1 MKKLF
6 AILLVLAMLI
16 PMGTVVQAAETT
28 ETKPFYHV
36 NWSYFDSELD
46 NVYGMP
52 YFWAYGLQPGDTV
65 GKMAWNNETNITKLA
80 ENLKEEFD
88 ARPEGSRYINFC
100 LPSTAFHD
108 LAEDVVFVEKAIPVV
123 QDWLDEFLTEYKSI
137 GGKLDGLVVDVEF
150 EDLYSVYI
158 HSRFYVKDQ
167 FVYDKIVKNPAYQT
181 KIRPQLEARGFKFY
195 PNVTEFTPE
204 IYSIH
209 PNSGTEYAQSRKIWD
224 AVLRSYMNTSVTEAC
239 STVWKYYPEA
249 NVSDYQSKNI
259 KSWLKETNDTG
270 GIEGGGGNF
279 TGAGNSSNE
288 NTYFVRPYNF
298 FTNVSN
304 QGPAYKTLP
313 GHNWAV
319 YENKPFNYFKYDA
332 NLMKNTYLASDDGEI
347 SFWIAY
353 YMYNKSNKNA
363 VCGTPYYAEQL
374 IHMGMLNPQVFL
386 GYIIPNEVG
395 DYDEYEL
402 GLQIID
408 DVMKELTRVV
418 GGADRKPIGVV
429 PMWNDS
435 FILSGMN
442 VGGKNIWR
450 LTPDT
455 SKVTVADFQVQ
466 GASDLTF
473 SVCGET
479 ITFPQGKI
487 IADGNVT
494 KIGTCG
500 YWIETP
506 ENVTPVISRMANY
519 HEVYPAF
526 AETYQQY
533 AVGTEYT
540 FKNALPEATWEVKK
554 SGNESSAI
562 VQADPNNAGN
572 QVLALKGNY
581 TLRNVTMPK
590 NITAGDTYAENQA
603 WEVCVTVPAD
613 MAADAEVILL
623 NASSD
628 KKKSEDGGFKIAGG
642 KIYYS
647 KYNSET
653 KAGEYVEIPGLVV
666 NGGVQY
672 RLKREV
678 NFTNADAFTSNYYVY
693 DAAGTLLARFVN
705 VPMAPVDLPVEVIG
719 MSCSKVAGEAVLLDN
734 YKLYPT
740 RVAADFE
747 LYDAATGMQVTNVDA
762 ARNANTAYR
771 LSWMNA
777 SETEKT
783 YSVVAAYGDGTE
795 AVIKQV
801 KMAPNTEGIETG
813 VVEGSDSKTVRV
825 YLRCDS
831 PADPEEGNFLPGDNV
846 GGTNTKPGGKLDTT
860 MLILIVAAAVVVVG
874 AVVVVLLSNQKSAK
888 AKKAKKAAAISVEEV
903 SVEEESEEEAPAEE
917 EPAAEETPE
926 TDAE

>member
-6 AILLVLAMLI
+6 AILLVLAMLV
-16 PMGTVVQAAETT
+16 PMATVVQAAETA
-28 ETKPFYHV
+28 ETKPFYLV
-36 NWSYFDSELD
+36 NWSDFDSELT
-46 NVYGMP
+46 NVYPMP
-52 YFWAYGLQPGDTV
+52 YFWAYGLQPGDTEARI
-65 GKMAWNNETNITKLA
+65 AWNNETSITKLA
-80 ENLKEEFD
+80 KNLKARFD
-88 ARPEGSRYINFC
+88 AQPEGTRYINFC

-108 LAEDVVFVEKAIPVV
+108 LVEDIFYMEKAIPVV
-123 QDWLDEFLTEYKSI
+123 QDWLHTFLTEYKSI
-137 GGKLDGLVVDVEF
+137 GGKLDGLVVDVEY
-150 EDLYSVYI
+150 LNIYATYI

-167 FVYDKIVKNPAYQT
+167 FVYDRITKNPAYQT

-195 PNVTEFTPE
+195 PNPTEYTPE

-224 AVLRSYMNTSVTEAC
+224 AVLRSYLNTSVTEAC
-239 STVWKYYPEA
+239 SPVWQYYPDA
-249 NVSDYQSKNI
+249 KVSDYQSKNI
-259 KSWLKETNDTG
+259 KSWLKETNDAG

-288 NTYFVRPYNF
+288 NTYFVRPYNSF
-298 FTNVSN
+298 FSN
-304 QGPAYKTLP
+304 NDGPLYNTLP
-313 GHNWAV
+313 GYNWAV
-319 YENKPFNYFKYDA
+319 YENKPFNYLKYDA
-332 NLMKNTYLASDDGEI
+332 NLMKNTYLASDNGEI

-353 YMYNKSNKNA
+353 YMYNKSNKNS
-363 VCGTPYYAEQL
+363 VCGTPYYAEEL
-374 IHMGMLNPQVFL
+374 IHMGMLDPQVFM
-386 GYIIPNEVG
+386 GYILLNEVG

-408 DVMKELTRVV
+408 DVFKELTRVV
-418 GGADRKPIGVV
+418 GAADREPIGVV

-442 VGGKNIWR
+442 AGGKNIWR

-494 KIGTCG
+494 KVGTCG

-506 ENVTPVISRMANY
+506 ENVTPVISRAANY
-519 HEVYPAF
+519 HVNYPAF
-526 AETYQQY
+526 AETYDQY
-533 AVGTEYT
+533 AAGTEYT
-540 FKNALPEATWEVKK
+540 FKNALPEATWEIKK

-581 TLRNVTMPK
+581 ILRNVTMPK
-590 NITAGDTYAENQA
+590 NITAGDTYAETQA

-623 NASSD
+623 NASND

-678 NFTNADAFTSNYYVY
+678 NFTNADAFTCNYSVY

-705 VPMAPVDLPVEVIG
+705 VPMAPVDLPVEVIS
-719 MSCSKVAGEAVLLDN
+719 MSCSNVAGEAVLLDN

-747 LYDAATGMQVTNVDA
+747 LYDAATGMKVNDVDT

-777 SETEKT
+777 TETEKT

-846 GGTNTKPGGKLDTT
+846 GGTDTKSGKLDTT

-888 AKKAKKAAAISVEEV
+888 AKKAKKAAAISVEE
-903 SVEEESEEEAPAEE
+903 
-917 EPAAEETPE
+917 EPVAEETPE